1 MKNLKSFM
9 VLLIAQLLL
18 AGVVFASEIKTFNQ
32 EEFDE
37 AKKSGDV
44 ILLDFYA
51 TWCPTCK
58 KQQPIIKEVL
68 SQEQFSSVVAF
79 KVDYDSATDLK
90 AEYKI
95 PRQSTLVV
103 LKGDQEKGRSIA
115 PTTKEAITELLNKG
129 F

>member
-1 MKNLKSFM
+1 
-9 VLLIAQLLL
+9 L
-18 AGVVFASEIKTFNQ
+18 AGAVFASERKTFNQ
-32 EEFDE
+32 EELEE
-37 AKKSGDV
+37 AKNSGDV